1 MKRAICSVILIAL
14 LFCGCAAE
22 GDAAVQSETEYTT
35 GVWFSYLEL
44 DKMLSGDFQTEFAT
58 AIENC
63 KTIGITDVF
72 VHIRPFCDSLFNSEY
87 FPLRETARGLSFDA
101 MEFMVS
107 IAKQNNMRFHAWINP
122 YRVSRETDINAL
134 PNNSPAYK
142 WLNDEDAENDCNV
155 LFCDGIYLNPA
166 APAVQRLVI
175 DGVREIL
182 EDYDVDGIH
191 FDDYF
196 YPTADAEF
204 DRKTYEKYCADTE
217 NTLGLADWRR
227 ANVNALISGTYTAV
241 KFYSKDKL
249 FSISPAAS
257 LQNNYDN
264 LFADVK
270 AWIES
275 DCVDIII
282 PQIYFGFDY
291 PIDEYRF
298 NNLVEEWKELLNI
311 GNARLM
317 IGLAAYKIGTESEPD
332 RNEWNDNPTL
342 LKRQSDVCLKD
353 SDISGHI
360 YYSYSAIFSDA
371 PQNKAALREIMNT
384 K

>member
-14 LFCGCAAE
+14 IFCGCAAK

-44 DKMLSGDFQTEFAT
+44 DKMLSGDFQTEFAA

-134 PNNSPAYK
+134 PNDSPAYK

-298 NNLVEEWKELLNI
+298 NNLVEEWKELLNM

-332 RNEWNDNPTL
+332 RSEWNDNPTL
-342 LKRQSDVCLKD
+342 LKRQSVACLKD

-371 PQNKAALREIMNT
+371 PQNKAALSEIMNT